1 MKQHNT
7 DLNTALTALD
17 DAAVEEIAEQ
27 YPVLDEAMKKRI
39 EHLCMEKLS
48 MEQNM
53 ITEETCVQS
62 ARRPIW
68 RQFGVAAAACLVI
81 AAGVAGLAML
91 QNDRNSI
98 EPGTETNETTGICQ
112 ETQREDTL
120 LAEMEPLFAQYL
132 QSGVIHWCDQLA
144 FSGEPLDADRGVY
157 AVDPSPFAD
166 YAAYESFIRGTYTTE
181 AAEEILA
188 EDAEHPY
195 QYFASDDGSL
205 CTAIVDWTIEGL
217 PDARSW
223 ENFIITI
230 HSYDE
235 ASCRFSASP
244 TNYTDEELAEGL
256 TYSISCTA
264 VLEEDGWRITE
275 PYHPD
280 CIETIT
286 RQPEDPSD
294 RSEGISDLDYEVST
308 SMEAEMRHLFS
319 QNLMYIQSLFVGGTP
334 SVVGDP
340 VNGDNL
346 YQVDTSLCNDYISH
360 VDYLKGIYCDAAAEI
375 YLTSSNYGI
384 GIDAPYP
391 DQPLYVEY
399 EGMLCVDMNNR
410 IDGYRQLYPF
420 TWSNFDITIIY
431 KDESTCVFE
440 AMSLDEPIYDGY
452 TKEDS
457 TQTCT
462 ALFEDGQW
470 VLQYMYY

>member
-1 MKQHNT
+1 MKQNIR
-7 DLNTALTALD
+7 DLYKALIALD

-53 ITEETCVQS
+53 ITEETSVQTI
-62 ARRPIW
+62 RRPIW
-68 RQFGVAAAACLVI
+68 RRFGAAAAACLII
-81 AAGVAGLAML
+81 AAGVAGIAML
-91 QNDRNSI
+91 QNGRNSI

-166 YAAYESFIRGTYTTE
+166 YAAYESFIRGTYTAE

-223 ENFIITI
+223 EDFIITI

-235 ASCRFSASP
+235 TSCRFSASP
-244 TNYTDEELAEGL
+244 TNYTDEELAEGI

-294 RSEGISDLDYEVST
+294 RSEGVSDLDSQVST
-308 SMEAEMRHLFS
+308 SMEAEMRALFD
-319 QNLMYIQSLFVGGTP
+319 QNLNCIKKIFVERNLST
-334 SVVGDP
+334 VGDP
-340 VNGDNL
+340 VDGDHL
-346 YQVDTSLCNDYISH
+346 YRVDPEIFADYNAFS
-360 VDYLKGIYCDAAAEI
+360 DYLKSVYCDAAAEL
-375 YLTSSNYGI
+375 YLTGSEYGI
-384 GIDAPYP
+384 GIDAPHP
-391 DQPLYVEY
+391 EQPLYVEY
-399 EGMLCVDMNNR
+399 DGLLCIDFNNR
-410 IDGYRQLYPF
+410 INGYSYPF
-420 TWSNFDITIIY
+420 SWTEYELEILYT
-431 KDESTCVFE
+431 DETTCVFE
-440 AMSLDEPIYDGY
+440 VTTLVEPLYDGY
-452 TKEDS
+452 TKEES
-457 TQTCT
+457 LRTCT
-462 ALFEDGQW
+462 AFFEDGQW